1 MPHFTISLPED
12 VTTKLQQEADNTGIK
27 KPTLIAQHI
36 QKHYETPTETY
47 EVKLRHKE
55 ATINEQQAT
64 IEKQTASLKELQA
77 KLETTSRSNEVVI
90 KGIQNEMELLKQCIQ
105 SLEEAKHVGRG
116 IISDLRTDKDNLL
129 KQLTL
134 VTLRLPAPKQGF
146 WARLFRKKGKESEK
160 S

>member
-27 KPTLIAQHI
+27 KSTLIAQHI
-36 QKHYETPTETY
+36 QKHYETTTETY
-47 EVKLRHKE
+47 EAKLRHKE

-64 IEKQTASLKELQA
+64 IEKQTVSLKELQA
-77 KLETTSRSNEVVI
+77 KLEITSKSNEIII
-90 KGIQNEMELLKQCIQ
+90 KGLQNEMELLKQRIQ
-105 SLEEAKHVGRG
+105 SLEEAKHVDRG
-116 IISDLRTDKDNLL
+116 IIADLRADKDNLL

-146 WARLFRKKGKESEK
+146 WARLFRKKSVESEK